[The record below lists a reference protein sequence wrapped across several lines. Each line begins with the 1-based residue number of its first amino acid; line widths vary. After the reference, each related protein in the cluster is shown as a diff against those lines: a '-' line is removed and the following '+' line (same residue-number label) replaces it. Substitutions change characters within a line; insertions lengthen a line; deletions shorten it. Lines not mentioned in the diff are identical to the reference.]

1 MKVPKLLNFSKFNIN
16 IKLKDISLVL
26 IGIVI
31 TVTFSQYFIP
41 FLVKNLVHRNDLLDI
56 KLYIIPETIQQDNLV
71 EYYFRLENNDKNISL
86 EDVNIYINFQSVID
100 KEVTH
105 QDIGI
110 LGLQTQKGE
119 SIKNSNHANIKI
131 EKIFPKG
138 VLIITYSIRKERFG
152 KAPFR
157 IWDFRSNLC
166 NIEYSYNYL
175 GASIRRKI
183 KKSVPKIVLS
193 KTDQSELNK

>member
-119 SIKNSNHANIKI
+119 SIKNSNNANIKI
-131 EKIFPKG
+131 EKIFLKR
-138 VLIITYSIRKERFG
+138 VLIIT
-152 KAPFR
+152 
-157 IWDFRSNLC
+157 
-166 NIEYSYNYL
+166 
-175 GASIRRKI
+175 
-183 KKSVPKIVLS
+183 
-193 KTDQSELNK
+193 